1 MRPRSKFLLLAILPL
16 LVSLGLI
23 ALAMRQQQ
31 QDLSRRERQVV
42 ETAYM
47 AAKQTELLNHVD
59 LARSLLA
66 PLYDTRRDD
75 AEIRAEALRLL
86 AAMDYGID
94 GYFFVFDAGGRNLLH
109 PRQPELQNQ
118 DLWDLKDAQGVP
130 LIRELIARAHEGGG
144 FVRYLWQKPSTR
156 ALTPKLAYAISL
168 QRWNMV
174 IGTGLYLDD
183 IQGTLAQIDRQV
195 DENVASTMLWIAG
208 IALFGL
214 VLIGGSGMALNFSDR
229 EGGRCQAAQPCA
241 PGGQVAGGRT
251 RAPVA
256 RTARQHQPDAGVD
269 QAAARIG
276 REPARPR
283 GHARGAAARRAA
295 PGRRLQEVRRIS
307 HRLRPAE
314 LDTLGLPA
322 ALDDLAEEF
331 NQHGRVRVALRLWG
345 SAETLPDE
353 VNTVLFRVV
362 QESLTNIEKH
372 AQATHVQVAADLSRR
387 RPAPAHRRRRHR
399 LRRAGHP
406 RRPAPRHRLAQH
418 ARAGGIDRRRVQH
431 RLAPRAHRGAGRP
444 VERRHGTP
452 SPTTAEGRMN
462 ATSPAYCW
470 STTTR
475 WCARGCVRGWPAWR
489 ASTWSAKPATRRRPS
504 SRSTRCAPTWC

>member
-47 AAKQTELLNHVD
+47 AAKQTELLNHVG

-75 AEIRAEALRLL
+75 AQTLAEALRLL
-86 AAMDYGID
+86 STMDYGID
-94 GYFFVFDAGGRNLLH
+94 GYFFVFDTGGRNLLH

-144 FVRYLWQKPSTR
+144 FVQYLWQKPSTR
-156 ALTPKLAYAISL
+156 TLTPKLAYAISL
-168 QRWNMV
+168 PRWNMV

-183 IQGTLAQIDRQV
+183 IQGTLTQIDRQV

-208 IALFGL
+208 IALFGV
-214 VLIGGSGMALNFSDR
+214 VLIGGSGMVLNFS
-229 EGGRCQAAQPCA
+229 EAK
-241 PGGQVAGGRT
+241 VADAKLRNL
-251 RAPVA
+251 
-256 RTARQHQPDAGVD
+256 ARQVVKSQEDERAHLSRELHDSTSQTLVSIKLLLESAST
-269 QAAARIG
+269 QLG
-276 REPARPR
+276 REATPPALQ
-283 GHARGAAARRAA
+283 RAVQ
-295 PGRRLQEVRRIS
+295 RLGDALHEVRRIS

-331 NQHGRVRVALRLWG
+331 NQHGRVRIALRLWG
-345 SAETLPDE
+345 QADTLPDE

-372 AQATHVQVAADLSRR
+372 SKATRVQARLIFHAGGLRLRIVDDGIGFDVPAIRVDPRRGIGMRNMRERVESIGGEFSIESRPGRTAVLADLTAAAIERL
-387 RPAPAHRRRRHR
+387 RPA
-399 LRRAGHP
+399 
-406 RRPAPRHRLAQH
+406 
-418 ARAGGIDRRRVQH
+418 
-431 RLAPRAHRGAGRP
+431 
-444 VERRHGTP
+444 
-452 SPTTAEGRMN
+452 
-462 ATSPAYCW
+462 
-470 STTTR
+470 
-475 WCARGCVRGWPAWR
+475 
-489 ASTWSAKPATRRRPS
+489 AKKA
-504 SRSTRCAPTWC
+504 A

>member
-47 AAKQTELLNHVD
+47 AAKQTELLNHVG

-66 PLYDTRRDD
+66 PLYETRRDD
-75 AEIRAEALRLL
+75 EQIRAEALRLL
-86 AAMDYGID
+86 STMDYGID
-94 GYFFVFDAGGRNLLH
+94 GYFFVFDTGGRNLLH

-156 ALTPKLAYAISL
+156 TLTPKLAYAISL
-168 QRWNMV
+168 PRWNMV

-208 IALFGL
+208 IALLGV
-214 VLIGGSGMALNFSDR
+214 VLIGGSGMALNFSD
-229 EGGRCQAAQPCA
+229 AK
-241 PGGQVAGGRT
+241 VADAKLRNL
-251 RAPVA
+251 
-256 RTARQHQPDAGVD
+256 ARQVVKSQEDERAHLSRELHDSTSQTLVSIKLLLES
-269 QAAARIG
+269 AASQLG
-276 REPARPR
+276 REATPPALL
-283 GHARGAAARRAA
+283 RAVQ
-295 PGRRLQEVRRIS
+295 RLGDALHEVRRIS

-331 NQHGRVRVALRLWG
+331 NQHGHVRIALRLWG
-345 SAETLPDE
+345 EAATLPDE

-372 AQATHVQVAADLSRR
+372 SKA
-387 RPAPAHRRRRHR
+387 
-399 LRRAGHP
+399 
-406 RRPAPRHRLAQH
+406 
-418 ARAGGIDRRRVQH
+418 RRVQL
-431 RLAPRAHRGAGRP
+431 RLIFHAGGLRLRIVDDGIGFDVPAIRVDPRRGIGMRNMRERVESIGGEFSIGSRPGRTAVLAELPAGAIERLRP
-444 VERRHGTP
+444 AARR
-452 SPTTAEGRMN
+452 A
-462 ATSPAYCW
+462 A
-470 STTTR
+470 
-475 WCARGCVRGWPAWR
+475 
-489 ASTWSAKPATRRRPS
+489 
-504 SRSTRCAPTWC
+504 

>member
-47 AAKQTELLNHVD
+47 AAKQTELLNHVG

-66 PLYDTRRDD
+66 PLYDTRRDN
-75 AEIRAEALRLL
+75 EQIRAEALRLL
-86 AAMDYGID
+86 SAMDYGID
-94 GYFFVFDAGGRNLLH
+94 GYFFVFDTGGRNLLH

-130 LIRELIARAHEGGG
+130 LIRDLIARAHEGGG
-144 FVRYLWQKPSTR
+144 FVQYLWQKPSTR
-156 ALTPKLAYAISL
+156 TLTPKLAYAISL
-168 QRWNMV
+168 PRWNMV

-183 IQGTLAQIDRQV
+183 IQGTLTQIDRQV

-208 IALFGL
+208 IALLGV
-214 VLIGGSGMALNFSDR
+214 VLIGGSGMVLNFSD
-229 EGGRCQAAQPCA
+229 AK
-241 PGGQVAGGRT
+241 VADAKLRNL
-251 RAPVA
+251 
-256 RTARQHQPDAGVD
+256 ARQVVKSQEDERAHLSRELHDSTSQTLVSIKLLLES
-269 QAAARIG
+269 AASQLG
-276 REPARPR
+276 REATPA
-283 GHARGAAARRAA
+283 ALQRAVQ
-295 PGRRLQEVRRIS
+295 RLGDALHEVRRIS

-345 SAETLPDE
+345 EADTLPDE

-372 AQATHVQVAADLSRR
+372 ARAKRVQLRLIFHDSGLRLRIVDDGVGFDVPAIRIDPRRGIGMRNMRERVESIGGEFSIESHPGRTAVLADL
-387 RPAPAHRRRRHR
+387 PTAAIER
-399 LRRAGHP
+399 LQQ
-406 RRPAPRHRLAQH
+406 APRK
-418 ARAGGIDRRRVQH
+418 
-431 RLAPRAHRGAGRP
+431 
-444 VERRHGTP
+444 
-452 SPTTAEGRMN
+452 
-462 ATSPAYCW
+462 
-470 STTTR
+470 
-475 WCARGCVRGWPAWR
+475 
-489 ASTWSAKPATRRRPS
+489 SA
-504 SRSTRCAPTWC
+504 